1 MFEWIRKQW
10 NEIVSL
16 RRFSNE
22 LDPGAIR
29 ILAHELTELVQI
41 IRKLLPRQHSFQS
54 KLLQI
59 EKEMTELDHLTSQAA
74 FRRLSYKQKL
84 LLRKSLIQSRDQLI
98 EAARSAPSPTNYV
111 Q

>member
-1 MFEWIRKQW
+1 MLEWIRTKWEAFQGQ
-10 NEIVSL
+10 
-16 RRFSNE
+16 RRLSSE
-22 LDPGAIR
+22 LEPGSIR
-29 ILAHELTELVQI
+29 ILAHELAELVQI

-59 EKEMTELDHLTSQAA
+59 EKEMTELDQLTSQTA

-84 LLRKSLIQSRDQLI
+84 HLRKSLIQSRDQLI